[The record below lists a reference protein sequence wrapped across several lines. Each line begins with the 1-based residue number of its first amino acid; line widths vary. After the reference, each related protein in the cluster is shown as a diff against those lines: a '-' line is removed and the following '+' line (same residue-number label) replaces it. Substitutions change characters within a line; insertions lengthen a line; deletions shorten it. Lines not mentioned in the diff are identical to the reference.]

1 MPSLQPIGVA
11 RTPFGPDDEIPREG
25 GGPARVVLFE
35 EFEQGLEGIE
45 RNSHL
50 WIVGWFEGASRSV
63 ATRGRK
69 APADAPARGVFA
81 MRSPSRPN
89 PLGLTPA
96 RLLGRSGRV
105 LELDRLDFRD
115 GTPVVDIKPY
125 SPGWDLIPA
134 ATSGHRYDPERY
146 TRQELTQALWRDAT
160 NALGSVAETRP
171 RVVSTIAALVELTF
185 GHRADIR
192 APALRYELDSPD
204 ERVDVVLCATGAS
217 FGNERLSVAQLPS
230 GTLLRATLVDGT
242 RLSALDTAHG
252 IAWTAG

>member
-35 EFEQGLEGIE
+35 EFECGLEGIE
-45 RNSHL
+45 RSTHV

-63 ATRGRK
+63 TTRGRK

-96 RLLGRSGRV
+96 RLLGRSGGV

-115 GTPVVDIKPY
+115 GTPIVDIKPY

-146 TRQELTQALWRDAT
+146 TRQELTLALWRDAT
-160 NALGSVAETRP
+160 NALGAVAESRP
-171 RVVSTIAALVELTF
+171 RVAATVGALVELTF
-185 GHRADIR
+185 EHGADIR
-192 APALRYELDSPD
+192 APALRFELDSPD
-204 ERVDVVLCATGAS
+204 ERVDVMLCATGAS
-217 FGNERLSVAQLPS
+217 FGNQRLCVAPLPA
-230 GTLLRATLVDGT
+230 GTLLRATLDDGT
-242 RLSALDTAHG
+242 RVSARDSAGG
-252 IAWTAG
+252 IAWTVD